1 MRCLPAALALLVVAG
16 AAPPAVAQSELPAG
30 RFGVATGVRQ
40 NTGALGNSYALGG
53 VIGIEAGYQPSKA
66 GRTYDLGA
74 SWAVLWGFFPSD
86 DPELVKE
93 WLRVLEMS
101 FGLRFRRSLTQSTP
115 RFLVASGGVSLY
127 RTNVPVPP
135 DGDRLY
141 LGPYVGIG
149 IDQYLA
155 NRYLFNLEARYGLL
169 GGGPGSLSLLAS
181 FTVGSR

>member
-1 MRCLPAALALLVVAG
+1 MRSLPAALALLLFAG
-16 AAPPAVAQSELPAG
+16 AAPAAAQSELPAG

-40 NTGALGNSYALGG
+40 NTGALGNSYGLGG
-53 VIGIEAGYQPSKA
+53 VVGIEAGYQPSKA
-66 GRTYDLGA
+66 GRTYDIGA
-74 SWAVLWGFFPSD
+74 AWAVLWGFFPSD

-101 FGLRFRRSLTQSTP
+101 FGFRLRRSIAP
-115 RFLVASGGVSLY
+115 RKARFLVGSAGLSLY

-141 LGPYVGIG
+141 LGAYVGIG
-149 IDQYLA
+149 IDQYVA

-169 GGGPGSLSLLAS
+169 GGGPGSLSLVAS